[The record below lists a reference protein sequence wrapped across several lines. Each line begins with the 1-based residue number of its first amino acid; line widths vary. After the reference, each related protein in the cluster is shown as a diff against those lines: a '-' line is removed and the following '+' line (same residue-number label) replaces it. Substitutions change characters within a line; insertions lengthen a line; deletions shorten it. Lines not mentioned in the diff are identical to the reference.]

1 MTSLHL
7 EQTHLEIIAAILKK
21 NIGTRQVIA
30 FGSRVTGKYK
40 PHSDLDLCIMG
51 NTPLTISHMAKLK
64 EDFSESNLPF
74 RVDIVDWASLS
85 PDFQKIIK
93 QCFIEIVF

>member
-7 EQTHLEIIAAILKK
+7 GQSHFEIIAGILKK
-21 NIGTRQVIA
+21 NLGARQVIA
-30 FGSRVTGKYK
+30 FGSRVTGKHK

-51 NTPLTISHMAKLK
+51 NEALTISQMAHLK
-64 EDFSESNLPF
+64 EDFSESTLPF

-93 QCFIEIVF
+93 QSFIELVY

>member
-1 MTSLHL
+1 MKSLHL
-7 EQTHLEIIAAILKK
+7 EQIHFENIAAILKK
-21 NIGTRQVIA
+21 NLGKRQVIA

-51 NTPLTISHMAKLK
+51 NKTLTISQMAQLK

-74 RVDIVDWASLS
+74 RVDIVDWSSLS
-85 PDFQKIIK
+85 PNFQKIIK
-93 QCFIEIVF
+93 QCFIEIEY